1 MEDDK
6 FHLHRAEDGIKNL
19 SDLSDDD
26 IKELRFL
33 NRANKDTGFWD
44 TNTGNLNDDIV
55 NLARNIG
62 LDDDNKG
69 MYNFSDFAKEMGM
82 DDYDPQ
88 DLHSNEVLKQKMA
101 DKFEEL
107 KNAENEQDDF
117 EKYDSAED
125 GREAFSRTLDD
136 KDYYKNKID
145 DAQKKQKESKEK
157 IKNLKNNNDSVKE
170 RLKEAKEKNKSIPRN
185 QRSDEDNNDSKQAKK
200 EAKEA
205 REKLKEAKE
214 DLKEA
219 KEQEKNAKID
229 NLKSKAFMLRHP
241 GEALALVVKKHI
253 KKLLLKIAPHVIIM
267 VLSFLLAIFIIELRL
282 GPSME
287 AWGYI
292 DEAITGTANFSEKVS
307 NFYNGFGFQDSKEA
321 FYDELDD
328 LCDRYGCSNDGTG
341 LDVPLILATLFYTES
356 MGYDTNFRNIE
367 DSNVVDSSLNGVGTN
382 DGVFEAVQASYI
394 KEKFDEAQQTV
405 DENGLTYNVG
415 KVYRLRKLA
424 RNQFHTDIFGTPTRE
439 GESKSMGLEDFLQM
453 YGKNICK
460 DILDLLQDLVATSWD
475 AITAPFKE
483 LYAALLKSEYS
494 GSFFDNTG
502 QAATDFV
509 HTLTQLIGDIFY
521 GIVDI
526 TSLSFSITDGI
537 TIYYKTW
544 KYDEEN
550 YKNYLMK
557 YYFEYMPEFK
567 DIIGSTSN
575 ISKENRK
582 EQIFN
587 EIKENK
593 KLFEDIF
600 LQYQNSSSENYV
612 ESCLGAINQTLVNNL
627 NKPVDIAENF
637 NVSFDENYS
646 YGIVNGKNHNGVDL
660 NSTTA
665 GVNLGSN
672 VYSVANGKIVS
683 IEDSNCNDKVCGKSI
698 KISHDI
704 NIDNE
709 TFKFFT
715 IYSNVDI
722 KSELK
727 VDSTVVKGD
736 TIGTIN
742 NSTDNTEGL
751 HFTFLDANSD
761 ANGVAIDPTNL
772 FIACNKATILSG
784 NDNEEKAWNYFLS
797 NGYTKKAAAGVMANI
812 YAESSYITNNLEN
825 KANSKANI
833 TDEEFTS
840 MVDSGKISQK
850 EFSLSTTYGL
860 YNYDYSDSNRGLSA
874 CKNCLYGYGLAQWTW
889 PTYKYDLYEMYKTN
903 GYSSISD
910 IGLQLE
916 FILVDMDDATKQS
929 LNSSSS
935 AEDAAEYY
943 LLNYEKPRNM
953 DSKINERRGYA
964 TDIYSR
970 FANRN

>member
-1 MEDDK
+1 ME
-6 FHLHRAEDGIKNL
+6 
-19 SDLSDDD
+19 
-26 IKELRFL
+26 
-33 NRANKDTGFWD
+33 
-44 TNTGNLNDDIV
+44 
-55 NLARNIG
+55 
-62 LDDDNKG
+62 
-69 MYNFSDFAKEMGM
+69 
-82 DDYDPQ
+82 
-88 DLHSNEVLKQKMA
+88 
-101 DKFEEL
+101 
-107 KNAENEQDDF
+107 ENNDF
-117 EKYDSAED
+117 EKYDGHEESIETLLGTNEKSSSMTSRERVDDVLENEGADALSKFGVPKNLGKKAIKKD
-125 GREAFSRTLDD
+125 GGTFMPTHGPTQKMAKNYSRNKLAQGLDKIDEVKNGKKLGLNSKKNPTNSKNSD
-136 KDYYKNKID
+136 KTSNRINNAKNKRNIFSNRKFNGNKTNSEETESD
-145 DAQKKQKESKEK
+145 QKQESKQSIKDK
-157 IKNLKNNNDSVKE
+157 IGSKISG
-170 RLKEAKEKNKSIPRN
+170 KNKTNTQGKVDSIV
-185 QRSDEDNNDSKQAKK
+185 KQTISGFAKK
-200 EAKEA
+200 
-205 REKLKEAKE
+205 
-214 DLKEA
+214 
-219 KEQEKNAKID
+219 
-229 NLKSKAFMLRHP
+229 
-241 GEALALVVKKHI
+241 ALIAAAPYI
-253 KKLLLKIAPHVIIM
+253 IGFILLI
-267 VLSFLLAIFIIELRL
+267 VLIFFVIELIL
-282 GPSME
+282 GPIME

-292 DEAITGTANFSEKVS
+292 DEAITGTANFSEKIS

-341 LDVPLILATLFYTES
+341 LDVPLILATLFYTEG

-367 DSNVVDSSLNGVGTN
+367 DVNVVDSSLNDGGTN
-382 DGVFEAVQASYI
+382 NGVFEAVQSYV

-424 RNQFHTDIFGTPTRE
+424 RNQFHTDVFGTPTRE
-439 GESKSMGLEDFLQM
+439 GESKSMGLKDFLQM

-483 LYAALLKSEYS
+483 LYAAILGSEYS
-494 GSFFDNTG
+494 GSFYDNAG

-521 GIVDI
+521 GIADI
-526 TSLSFSITDGI
+526 TSISFSITNGI

-544 KYDEEN
+544 KYDEDN

-567 DIIGSTSN
+567 DIVGSTSD
-575 ISKENRK
+575 ISKEERK
-582 EQIFN
+582 EQLYNDILS
-587 EIKENK
+587 NK
-593 KLFEDIF
+593 RLFEDIF

-660 NSTTA
+660 NTTTA

-715 IYSNVDI
+715 IYSNVDV
-722 KSELK
+722 KNGLK

-736 TIGTIN
+736 TLGTIN
-742 NSTDNTEGL
+742 NSTNNTEGL

-761 ANGVAIDPTNL
+761 ANGIIIDPTNL
-772 FIACNKATILSG
+772 FIACNKATTLSG
-784 NDNEEKAWNYFLS
+784 NNNEEKAWNYFLS

-874 CKNCLYGYGLAQWTW
+874 CKNCMYGYGLAQWTW

-916 FILVDMDDATKQS
+916 FILVDMNDATKQS

>member
-1 MEDDK
+1 ME
-6 FHLHRAEDGIKNL
+6 
-19 SDLSDDD
+19 
-26 IKELRFL
+26 
-33 NRANKDTGFWD
+33 
-44 TNTGNLNDDIV
+44 
-55 NLARNIG
+55 
-62 LDDDNKG
+62 
-69 MYNFSDFAKEMGM
+69 
-82 DDYDPQ
+82 
-88 DLHSNEVLKQKMA
+88 
-101 DKFEEL
+101 
-107 KNAENEQDDF
+107 ENNDF
-117 EKYDSAED
+117 EKYDGHEESIETLLGTNEKSSSMTSRERVDDVLENEGAEALSKFGVPKNLGKKAIKKD
-125 GREAFSRTLDD
+125 GGTFMPTHGPTQRMAKNYSRNKLAQGLDKIDEAKNGKKLGLNSKKNPTNSKNSD
-136 KDYYKNKID
+136 KTSNRINNAKNKRNIFSNRRLGLN
-145 DAQKKQKESKEK
+145 KSSNKQKEADQEQESKQSIKDK
-157 IKNLKNNNDSVKE
+157 IGSKISG
-170 RLKEAKEKNKSIPRN
+170 KNKTNTQGNVSN
-185 QRSDEDNNDSKQAKK
+185 VVKQTISGFAKK
-200 EAKEA
+200 
-205 REKLKEAKE
+205 
-214 DLKEA
+214 
-219 KEQEKNAKID
+219 
-229 NLKSKAFMLRHP
+229 
-241 GEALALVVKKHI
+241 ALLAAAPYILGF
-253 KKLLLKIAPHVIIM
+253 LLLI
-267 VLSFLLAIFIIELRL
+267 VLIFFVIELRL
-282 GPSME
+282 GPLME

-751 HFTFLDANSD
+751 HFIFMDANSD

-772 FIACNKATILSG
+772 FIACNAGTLTGDS
-784 NDNEEKAWNYFLS
+784 NEEKIWNYLLGL
-797 NGYTKKAAAGVMANI
+797 GYSKAGAAGVMGNWKQ
-812 YAESSYITNNLEN
+812 ESGYLPNNLEN
-825 KANSKANI
+825 GANSKSGLS
-833 TDEEFTS
+833 DEEYTNLVNNGSISRAEFITS
-840 MVDSGKISQK
+840 DRFSVYSG
-850 EFSLSTTYGL
+850 G
-860 YNYDYSDSNRGLSA
+860 R
-874 CKNCLYGYGLAQWTW
+874 YGYGLAQWTA
-889 PTYKYDLYEMYKTN
+889 PGRKTN
-903 GYSSISD
+903 FYDFWKSQNVSSIDDLLMQLNFYKKEADGYSSLHEDLSK
-910 IGLQLE
+910 
-916 FILVDMDDATKQS
+916 ATSPEEAASLFVRVYEVGTAADVRKQ
-929 LNSSSS
+929 N
-935 AEDAAEYY
+935 ARE
-943 LLNYEKPRNM
+943 
-953 DSKINERRGYA
+953 
-964 TDIYSR
+964 IY
-970 FANRN
+970 NRYSNK

>member
-1 MEDDK
+1 ME
-6 FHLHRAEDGIKNL
+6 
-19 SDLSDDD
+19 
-26 IKELRFL
+26 
-33 NRANKDTGFWD
+33 
-44 TNTGNLNDDIV
+44 
-55 NLARNIG
+55 
-62 LDDDNKG
+62 
-69 MYNFSDFAKEMGM
+69 
-82 DDYDPQ
+82 
-88 DLHSNEVLKQKMA
+88 
-101 DKFEEL
+101 
-107 KNAENEQDDF
+107 ENNDF
-117 EKYDSAED
+117 EKYDGHEESIETLLGTNEKSSSMTSRERVDDVLENEGADALSKFGVPKNLGKKAIKKD
-125 GREAFSRTLDD
+125 GGTFMPTHGPTQKMAKNYSRNKLAQGLDKIDEVKNGKKLGLNSKKNPTNSKNSD
-136 KDYYKNKID
+136 KTSNRINNAKNKRNIFSNRKFNGNKTNSEETESD
-145 DAQKKQKESKEK
+145 QKQESKQSIKDK
-157 IKNLKNNNDSVKE
+157 IGSKISG
-170 RLKEAKEKNKSIPRN
+170 KNKTNTQGKVDSIV
-185 QRSDEDNNDSKQAKK
+185 KQTISGFAKK
-200 EAKEA
+200 
-205 REKLKEAKE
+205 
-214 DLKEA
+214 
-219 KEQEKNAKID
+219 
-229 NLKSKAFMLRHP
+229 
-241 GEALALVVKKHI
+241 ALIAAAPYI
-253 KKLLLKIAPHVIIM
+253 IGFILLI
-267 VLSFLLAIFIIELRL
+267 VLIFFVIELIL
-282 GPSME
+282 GPIME

-292 DEAITGTANFSEKVS
+292 DEAITGTANFSEKIS

-341 LDVPLILATLFYTES
+341 LDVPLILATLFYTEG

-367 DSNVVDSSLNGVGTN
+367 DVNVVDSSLNDGGTN
-382 DGVFEAVQASYI
+382 NGVFEAVQSYV

-424 RNQFHTDIFGTPTRE
+424 RNQFHTDVFGTPTRE
-439 GESKSMGLEDFLQM
+439 GESKSMGLKDFLQM

-483 LYAALLKSEYS
+483 LYAAILGSEYS
-494 GSFFDNTG
+494 GSFYDNAG

-521 GIVDI
+521 GIADI
-526 TSLSFSITDGI
+526 TSISFSITNGI

-544 KYDEEN
+544 KYDEDN

-567 DIIGSTSN
+567 DIVGSTSD
-575 ISKENRK
+575 ISKEERK
-582 EQIFN
+582 EQLYNDILS
-587 EIKENK
+587 NK
-593 KLFEDIF
+593 RLFEDIF

-660 NSTTA
+660 NTTTA

-704 NIDNE
+704 NVDNE

-722 KSELK
+722 KSGLK

-772 FIACNKATILSG
+772 FVICS
-784 NDNEEKAWNYFLS
+784 
-797 NGYTKKAAAGVMANI
+797 
-812 YAESSYITNNLEN
+812 
-825 KANSKANI
+825 
-833 TDEEFTS
+833 TS
-840 MVDSGKISQK
+840 ADDWMIHQ
-850 EFSLSTTYGL
+850 
-860 YNYDYSDSNRGLSA
+860 
-874 CKNCLYGYGLAQWTW
+874 
-889 PTYKYDLYEMYKTN
+889 
-903 GYSSISD
+903 SSISKA
-910 IGLQLE
+910 E
-916 FILVDMDDATKQS
+916 FATKLQNYCTNNTCGSSMQMFVNNADLIYDTSKKYNVSPELVVVRAVNEGFSPGNNNGSNNYWGIGCTNSGGINACYTYSS
-929 LNSSSS
+929 LSEGIKSFASISPVKNSQTASEMMSTYAYIGDYWYNPGSS
-935 AEDAAEYY
+935 ARGGCYYYPYINGYMLTSRSNVVAGYCSTSKTCSGSDCGKTTSEDQDAY
-943 LLNYEKPRNM
+943 
-953 DSKINERRGYA
+953 SKWQVNDKLIKNRKEIFGY
-964 TDIYSR
+964 
-970 FANRN
+970 

>member
-1 MEDDK
+1 ME
-6 FHLHRAEDGIKNL
+6 
-19 SDLSDDD
+19 
-26 IKELRFL
+26 
-33 NRANKDTGFWD
+33 
-44 TNTGNLNDDIV
+44 
-55 NLARNIG
+55 
-62 LDDDNKG
+62 
-69 MYNFSDFAKEMGM
+69 
-82 DDYDPQ
+82 
-88 DLHSNEVLKQKMA
+88 
-101 DKFEEL
+101 
-107 KNAENEQDDF
+107 ENNDF
-117 EKYDSAED
+117 EKYDGHEESIETLLGTNEKSSSMTSRERVDDVLENEGAEALSKFGVPKNLGKKAIKKD
-125 GREAFSRTLDD
+125 GGTFMPTHGPTQRMAKNYSRNKLAQGLDKIDEAKNGKKLGLNSKKNPTNSKNSD
-136 KDYYKNKID
+136 KTSNRINNAKNKRNIFSNRRLGLN
-145 DAQKKQKESKEK
+145 KSSNKQKEADQEQESKQSIKDK
-157 IKNLKNNNDSVKE
+157 IGSKISG
-170 RLKEAKEKNKSIPRN
+170 KNKTNTQGNVSN
-185 QRSDEDNNDSKQAKK
+185 VVKQTISGFAKK
-200 EAKEA
+200 
-205 REKLKEAKE
+205 
-214 DLKEA
+214 
-219 KEQEKNAKID
+219 
-229 NLKSKAFMLRHP
+229 
-241 GEALALVVKKHI
+241 ALLAAAPYILGF
-253 KKLLLKIAPHVIIM
+253 LLLI
-267 VLSFLLAIFIIELRL
+267 VLIFFVIELRL

-526 TSLSFSITDGI
+526 TSLSFTITDGI

-751 HFTFLDANSD
+751 HFIFMDANSD

-772 FIACNKATILSG
+772 FIACNAGTLTGDS
-784 NDNEEKAWNYFLS
+784 NEEKIWNYLLGL
-797 NGYTKKAAAGVMANI
+797 GYSKAGAAGVMGNWKQ
-812 YAESSYITNNLEN
+812 ESGYLPNNLEN
-825 KANSKANI
+825 GANSKSGLS
-833 TDEEFTS
+833 DEEYTNLVNNGSISRAEFITS
-840 MVDSGKISQK
+840 DRFSVYSG
-850 EFSLSTTYGL
+850 G
-860 YNYDYSDSNRGLSA
+860 R
-874 CKNCLYGYGLAQWTW
+874 YGYGLAQWTA
-889 PTYKYDLYEMYKTN
+889 PGRKTN
-903 GYSSISD
+903 FYDFWKSQNVSSIDDLLMQLNFYKKEADGYSSLHEDLSK
-910 IGLQLE
+910 
-916 FILVDMDDATKQS
+916 ATSPEEAASLFVRVYEVGTAADVRKQ
-929 LNSSSS
+929 N
-935 AEDAAEYY
+935 ARE
-943 LLNYEKPRNM
+943 
-953 DSKINERRGYA
+953 
-964 TDIYSR
+964 IY
-970 FANRN
+970 NRYSNK

>member
-1 MEDDK
+1 ME
-6 FHLHRAEDGIKNL
+6 
-19 SDLSDDD
+19 
-26 IKELRFL
+26 
-33 NRANKDTGFWD
+33 
-44 TNTGNLNDDIV
+44 
-55 NLARNIG
+55 
-62 LDDDNKG
+62 
-69 MYNFSDFAKEMGM
+69 
-82 DDYDPQ
+82 
-88 DLHSNEVLKQKMA
+88 
-101 DKFEEL
+101 
-107 KNAENEQDDF
+107 ENNDF
-117 EKYDSAED
+117 EKYDGHEESIETLLGTNEKSSSMTSRERVDDVLENEGAEALSKFGVPKNLGKKAIKKD
-125 GREAFSRTLDD
+125 GGTFMPTHGPTQRMAKNYSRNKLAQGLDKIDEAKNGKKLGLNSKKNPTNSKNSD
-136 KDYYKNKID
+136 KTSNRINNAKNKRNIFSNRRLGLN
-145 DAQKKQKESKEK
+145 KSSNKQKEADQEQESKQSIKDK
-157 IKNLKNNNDSVKE
+157 IGSKISG
-170 RLKEAKEKNKSIPRN
+170 KNKTNTQGNVSN
-185 QRSDEDNNDSKQAKK
+185 VVKQTISGFAKK
-200 EAKEA
+200 
-205 REKLKEAKE
+205 
-214 DLKEA
+214 
-219 KEQEKNAKID
+219 
-229 NLKSKAFMLRHP
+229 
-241 GEALALVVKKHI
+241 ALLAAAPYILGF
-253 KKLLLKIAPHVIIM
+253 LLLI
-267 VLSFLLAIFIIELRL
+267 VLIFFVIELRL

-751 HFTFLDANSD
+751 HFIFMDANSD

-772 FIACNKATILSG
+772 FIACNAGTLTGDS
-784 NDNEEKAWNYFLS
+784 NEEKIWNYLLGL
-797 NGYTKKAAAGVMANI
+797 GYSKAGAAGVMGNWKQ
-812 YAESSYITNNLEN
+812 ESGYLPNNLEPG
-825 KANSKANI
+825 ANSKSGLS
-833 TDEEFTS
+833 DEEYTNLVNNGSISRAEFITS
-840 MVDSGKISQK
+840 DRFSVYSG
-850 EFSLSTTYGL
+850 G
-860 YNYDYSDSNRGLSA
+860 R
-874 CKNCLYGYGLAQWTW
+874 YGYGLAQWTA
-889 PTYKYDLYEMYKTN
+889 PGRKTN
-903 GYSSISD
+903 FYDFWKSQNVSSIDDLLMQLNFYKKEADGYSSLHEDLSK
-910 IGLQLE
+910 
-916 FILVDMDDATKQS
+916 ATSPEEAASLFVRVYEVGTAADVRKQ
-929 LNSSSS
+929 N
-935 AEDAAEYY
+935 ARE
-943 LLNYEKPRNM
+943 
-953 DSKINERRGYA
+953 
-964 TDIYSR
+964 IY
-970 FANRN
+970 NRYSNK

>member
-1 MEDDK
+1 ME
-6 FHLHRAEDGIKNL
+6 
-19 SDLSDDD
+19 
-26 IKELRFL
+26 
-33 NRANKDTGFWD
+33 
-44 TNTGNLNDDIV
+44 
-55 NLARNIG
+55 
-62 LDDDNKG
+62 
-69 MYNFSDFAKEMGM
+69 
-82 DDYDPQ
+82 
-88 DLHSNEVLKQKMA
+88 
-101 DKFEEL
+101 
-107 KNAENEQDDF
+107 ENNDF
-117 EKYDSAED
+117 EKYDGHEESIETLLGTNEKSSSMTSRERVDDVLENEGAEALSKFGVPKNLGKKAIKKD
-125 GREAFSRTLDD
+125 GGTFMPTHGPTQRMAKNYSRNKLAQGLDKIDEAKNGKKLGLNSKKNPTNSKNSD
-136 KDYYKNKID
+136 KTSNRINNAKNKRNIFSNRRLGLN
-145 DAQKKQKESKEK
+145 KSSNKQKEADQEQESKQSIKDK
-157 IKNLKNNNDSVKE
+157 IGSKISG
-170 RLKEAKEKNKSIPRN
+170 KNKTNTQGNVSN
-185 QRSDEDNNDSKQAKK
+185 VVKQTISGFAKK
-200 EAKEA
+200 
-205 REKLKEAKE
+205 
-214 DLKEA
+214 
-219 KEQEKNAKID
+219 
-229 NLKSKAFMLRHP
+229 
-241 GEALALVVKKHI
+241 ALLAAAPYILGF
-253 KKLLLKIAPHVIIM
+253 LLLI
-267 VLSFLLAIFIIELRL
+267 VLIFFVIELRL

-751 HFTFLDANSD
+751 HFIFMDANSD

-772 FIACNKATILSG
+772 FIACNAGTLTGDS
-784 NDNEEKAWNYFLS
+784 NEEKIWNYLLGL
-797 NGYTKKAAAGVMANI
+797 GYSKAGAAGVMGNWKQ
-812 YAESSYITNNLEN
+812 ESGYLPNNLEN
-825 KANSKANI
+825 GANSKSGLS
-833 TDEEFTS
+833 DEEYTNLVNNGSISRAEFITS
-840 MVDSGKISQK
+840 DRFSVYSG
-850 EFSLSTTYGL
+850 G
-860 YNYDYSDSNRGLSA
+860 R
-874 CKNCLYGYGLAQWTW
+874 YGYGLAQWTA
-889 PTYKYDLYEMYKTN
+889 PGRKTN
-903 GYSSISD
+903 FYDFWKSQNVSSIDDLLMQLNFYKKEADGYSSLHEDLSK
-910 IGLQLE
+910 
-916 FILVDMDDATKQS
+916 ATSPEEAASLFVRVYEVGTAADVRKQ
-929 LNSSSS
+929 N
-935 AEDAAEYY
+935 ARE
-943 LLNYEKPRNM
+943 
-953 DSKINERRGYA
+953 
-964 TDIYSR
+964 IY
-970 FANRN
+970 NRYSNK

>member
-1 MEDDK
+1 ME
-6 FHLHRAEDGIKNL
+6 
-19 SDLSDDD
+19 
-26 IKELRFL
+26 
-33 NRANKDTGFWD
+33 
-44 TNTGNLNDDIV
+44 
-55 NLARNIG
+55 
-62 LDDDNKG
+62 
-69 MYNFSDFAKEMGM
+69 
-82 DDYDPQ
+82 
-88 DLHSNEVLKQKMA
+88 
-101 DKFEEL
+101 
-107 KNAENEQDDF
+107 ENNDF
-117 EKYDSAED
+117 EKYDGHEESIETLLGTNEKSSSMTSRERVDDVLENEGAEALSKFGVPKNLGKKAIKKD
-125 GREAFSRTLDD
+125 GGTFMPTHGPTQRMAKNYSRNKLAQGLDKIDEAKNGKKLGLNSKKNPTNSKNSD
-136 KDYYKNKID
+136 KTSNRINNAKNKRNIFSNRRLGLN
-145 DAQKKQKESKEK
+145 KSSNKQKEADQEQESKQSIKDK
-157 IKNLKNNNDSVKE
+157 IGSKISG
-170 RLKEAKEKNKSIPRN
+170 KNKTNTQGNVSN
-185 QRSDEDNNDSKQAKK
+185 VVKQTISGFAKK
-200 EAKEA
+200 
-205 REKLKEAKE
+205 
-214 DLKEA
+214 
-219 KEQEKNAKID
+219 
-229 NLKSKAFMLRHP
+229 
-241 GEALALVVKKHI
+241 ALLAAAPYILGF
-253 KKLLLKIAPHVIIM
+253 LLLI
-267 VLSFLLAIFIIELRL
+267 VLIFFVIELRL

-704 NIDNE
+704 NVDNE

-715 IYSNVDI
+715 IYSNVDA
-722 KSELK
+722 KNGLK

-751 HFTFLDANSD
+751 HFIFLDANSD

-772 FIACNKATILSG
+772 FVICS
-784 NDNEEKAWNYFLS
+784 
-797 NGYTKKAAAGVMANI
+797 
-812 YAESSYITNNLEN
+812 
-825 KANSKANI
+825 
-833 TDEEFTS
+833 TS
-840 MVDSGKISQK
+840 ADDWMIHQ
-850 EFSLSTTYGL
+850 
-860 YNYDYSDSNRGLSA
+860 
-874 CKNCLYGYGLAQWTW
+874 
-889 PTYKYDLYEMYKTN
+889 
-903 GYSSISD
+903 SSISKA
-910 IGLQLE
+910 E
-916 FILVDMDDATKQS
+916 FATKLQNYCTNNTCGSSMQMFVNNADLIYDTSKKYNVSPELVVVRAVNEGFSPGNNNGSNNYWGIGCTNSGGINACYTYSS
-929 LNSSSS
+929 LSEGIKSFASISPVKNSQTASEMMSTYAYIGDYWYNPGSS
-935 AEDAAEYY
+935 ARGGCYYYPYINGYMLTSRSNVVAGYCSTSKTCSGSDCGKTTSEDQDAY
-943 LLNYEKPRNM
+943 
-953 DSKINERRGYA
+953 SKWQVNDKLIKNRKEIFGY
-964 TDIYSR
+964 
-970 FANRN
+970 

>member
-1 MEDDK
+1 ME
-6 FHLHRAEDGIKNL
+6 
-19 SDLSDDD
+19 
-26 IKELRFL
+26 
-33 NRANKDTGFWD
+33 
-44 TNTGNLNDDIV
+44 
-55 NLARNIG
+55 
-62 LDDDNKG
+62 
-69 MYNFSDFAKEMGM
+69 
-82 DDYDPQ
+82 
-88 DLHSNEVLKQKMA
+88 
-101 DKFEEL
+101 
-107 KNAENEQDDF
+107 ENNDF
-117 EKYDSAED
+117 EKYDGHEESIETLLGTNEKSSSMTSRERVDDVLENEGAE
-125 GREAFSRTLDD
+125 AL
-136 KDYYKNKID
+136 
-145 DAQKKQKESKEK
+145 SKFGVP
-157 IKNLKNNNDSVKE
+157 KNLGKKAIKKDGGTFMPTHGPTQKMAKNYS
-170 RLKEAKEKNKSIPRN
+170 RNKLA
-185 QRSDEDNNDSKQAKK
+185 QGLD
-200 EAKEA
+200 
-205 REKLKEAKE
+205 
-214 DLKEA
+214 
-219 KEQEKNAKID
+219 KID
-229 NLKSKAFMLRHP
+229 NLKKGNKLGLNSKKNPTNSKNGDKTSNRINNAKNKRNIFSNRKFN
-241 GEALALVVKKHI
+241 GNKTNSEETESDQKQESKQSIKDKIGSKISGKNKTNTQGNVSNVVKQTI
-253 KKLLLKIAPHVIIM
+253 SGFAKKALIAAAPYIIGFILLI
-267 VLSFLLAIFIIELRL
+267 VLIFFVIELRL

-660 NSTTA
+660 NSTTV

-683 IEDSNCNDKVCGKSI
+683 IEDSKCGDKVCGKSI

-722 KSELK
+722 KSGLK

-772 FIACNKATILSG
+772 FITCNTGMLTGDS
-784 NDNEEKAWNYFLS
+784 NEEKIWNYLLGL
-797 NGYTKKAAAGVMANI
+797 GYSKAGAAGVMGNWKQ
-812 YAESSYITNNLEN
+812 ESGYLPNNLEN
-825 KANSKANI
+825 GANSKSGLS
-833 TDEEFTS
+833 DEEYTNLVNNGSISRAEFITS
-840 MVDSGKISQK
+840 DRFSVYSG
-850 EFSLSTTYGL
+850 G
-860 YNYDYSDSNRGLSA
+860 R
-874 CKNCLYGYGLAQWTW
+874 YGYGLAQWTA
-889 PTYKYDLYEMYKTN
+889 PGRKTN
-903 GYSSISD
+903 FYDFWKSQNVSSIDDLLMQLNFYKKEADGYSSLHEDLSKATSPEEAASLFVRVYEVGTAAD
-910 IGLQLE
+910 IR
-916 FILVDMDDATKQS
+916 KQ
-929 LNSSSS
+929 N
-935 AEDAAEYY
+935 ARE
-943 LLNYEKPRNM
+943 
-953 DSKINERRGYA
+953 
-964 TDIYSR
+964 IY
-970 FANRN
+970 NRYSNK

>member
-1 MEDDK
+1 ME
-6 FHLHRAEDGIKNL
+6 
-19 SDLSDDD
+19 
-26 IKELRFL
+26 
-33 NRANKDTGFWD
+33 
-44 TNTGNLNDDIV
+44 
-55 NLARNIG
+55 
-62 LDDDNKG
+62 
-69 MYNFSDFAKEMGM
+69 
-82 DDYDPQ
+82 
-88 DLHSNEVLKQKMA
+88 
-101 DKFEEL
+101 
-107 KNAENEQDDF
+107 ENNDF
-117 EKYDSAED
+117 EKYDGHEESIETLLGTNEKSSSMTSRERVDDVLENEGADALSKFGVPKNLGKKARKKD
-125 GREAFSRTLDD
+125 GGTFMPTHVPTQKMSKNYSRNKLAQGLDKIDEVKNGKKLGLNSKKNPTNSKNSD
-136 KDYYKNKID
+136 KTSNRINNAKNKRNIFSNRKFNGNKTNSEETESD
-145 DAQKKQKESKEK
+145 QKQESKQSIKDK
-157 IKNLKNNNDSVKE
+157 IGSKISG
-170 RLKEAKEKNKSIPRN
+170 KNKTNTQDKVDSIV
-185 QRSDEDNNDSKQAKK
+185 KQTISGFAKK
-200 EAKEA
+200 
-205 REKLKEAKE
+205 
-214 DLKEA
+214 
-219 KEQEKNAKID
+219 
-229 NLKSKAFMLRHP
+229 
-241 GEALALVVKKHI
+241 ALIAAAPYI
-253 KKLLLKIAPHVIIM
+253 IGFILLI
-267 VLSFLLAIFIIELRL
+267 VLIFFVIELIL
-282 GPSME
+282 GPIME

-292 DEAITGTANFSEKVS
+292 DEAITGTANFSEKIS

-341 LDVPLILATLFYTES
+341 LDVPLILATLFYTEG

-367 DSNVVDSSLNGVGTN
+367 DVNVVDSSLNDGGTN
-382 DGVFEAVQASYI
+382 NGVFEAVQSYV

-424 RNQFHTDIFGTPTRE
+424 RNQFHTDVFGTPTRE
-439 GESKSMGLEDFLQM
+439 GESKSMGLKDFLQM

-483 LYAALLKSEYS
+483 LYAAILGSEYS
-494 GSFFDNTG
+494 GSFYDNAG

-521 GIVDI
+521 GIADI
-526 TSLSFSITDGI
+526 TSISFSITNGI

-544 KYDEEN
+544 KYDEDN

-567 DIIGSTSN
+567 DIVGSTSD
-575 ISKENRK
+575 ISKEERK
-582 EQIFN
+582 EQLYNDILS
-587 EIKENK
+587 NK
-593 KLFEDIF
+593 RLFEDIF

-660 NSTTA
+660 NTTTA

-715 IYSNVDI
+715 IYSNVDV
-722 KSELK
+722 KNGLK

-736 TIGTIN
+736 TLGTIN
-742 NSTDNTEGL
+742 NSTNNTEGL

-761 ANGVAIDPTNL
+761 ANGIIIDPTNL
-772 FIACNKATILSG
+772 FIACNKATTLNG
-784 NDNEEKAWNYFLS
+784 NNNEEKAWNYFLS

-874 CKNCLYGYGLAQWTW
+874 CKNCMYGYGLAQWTW

>member
-1 MEDDK
+1 ME
-6 FHLHRAEDGIKNL
+6 
-19 SDLSDDD
+19 
-26 IKELRFL
+26 
-33 NRANKDTGFWD
+33 
-44 TNTGNLNDDIV
+44 
-55 NLARNIG
+55 
-62 LDDDNKG
+62 
-69 MYNFSDFAKEMGM
+69 
-82 DDYDPQ
+82 
-88 DLHSNEVLKQKMA
+88 
-101 DKFEEL
+101 
-107 KNAENEQDDF
+107 ENNDF
-117 EKYDSAED
+117 EKYDGHEESIETLLGTNEKSSSMTSRERVDDVLENEGAEALSKFGVPKNLGKKAIKKD
-125 GREAFSRTLDD
+125 GGTFMPTHGPTQRMAKNYSRNKLAQGLDKIDEAKNGKKLGLNSKKNPTNSKNSD
-136 KDYYKNKID
+136 KTSNRINNAKNKRNIFSNRRLGLN
-145 DAQKKQKESKEK
+145 KSSNKQKEADQEQESKQSIKDK
-157 IKNLKNNNDSVKE
+157 IGSKISG
-170 RLKEAKEKNKSIPRN
+170 KNKTNTQGNVSN
-185 QRSDEDNNDSKQAKK
+185 VVKQTISGFAKK
-200 EAKEA
+200 
-205 REKLKEAKE
+205 
-214 DLKEA
+214 
-219 KEQEKNAKID
+219 
-229 NLKSKAFMLRHP
+229 
-241 GEALALVVKKHI
+241 ALLAAAPYILGF
-253 KKLLLKIAPHVIIM
+253 LLLI
-267 VLSFLLAIFIIELRL
+267 VLIFFVIELRL

-394 KEKFDEAQQTV
+394 KEKFDEAQHTV

-751 HFTFLDANSD
+751 HFIFMDANSD

-772 FIACNKATILSG
+772 FVICS
-784 NDNEEKAWNYFLS
+784 
-797 NGYTKKAAAGVMANI
+797 
-812 YAESSYITNNLEN
+812 
-825 KANSKANI
+825 
-833 TDEEFTS
+833 TS
-840 MVDSGKISQK
+840 ADDWMIHQ
-850 EFSLSTTYGL
+850 
-860 YNYDYSDSNRGLSA
+860 
-874 CKNCLYGYGLAQWTW
+874 
-889 PTYKYDLYEMYKTN
+889 
-903 GYSSISD
+903 SSISKA
-910 IGLQLE
+910 E
-916 FILVDMDDATKQS
+916 FATKLQNYCTNNTCGSSMQMFVNNADLIYDTSKKYNVSPELVVVRAVNEGFSPGNNNGSNNYWGIGCTNSGGINACYTYSS
-929 LNSSSS
+929 LSEGIKSFASISPVKNSQTASEMMSTYAYIGDYWYNPGSS
-935 AEDAAEYY
+935 ARGGCYYYPYINGYMLTSRSNVVAGYCSTSKTCSGSDCGKTTSEDQDAY
-943 LLNYEKPRNM
+943 
-953 DSKINERRGYA
+953 SKWQVNDKLIKNRKEIFGY
-964 TDIYSR
+964 
-970 FANRN
+970 